1 MQQTQYYS
9 FLKPEATD
17 DVTPDP
23 FNTNAD
29 AIDLALHNLSEDK
42 QDALS
47 TSQMNALNSG
57 MTTAKRE
64 KLDALP
70 TASELNTTFNGKQNT
85 LTAAQSNAV
94 NSGITSAKVAK
105 LDALPTSTQLDGSLS
120 TKANKSD
127 ITNIS
132 ITGTTNNAGS
142 TILAGTRFYLNG
154 ELCTATKLIPNG
166 ATFTTSNYQQVPIH
180 NGKVYIKLSTGN
192 VPSTTDFS
200 VALSVTIPA
209 DCEFALYGVG
219 FFNKSPCAGAKFREG
234 DPNSSWAE
242 TASTGNRVSIS
253 GVNYGTDTTFYL
265 LTKYGD
271 TAANDKQIRGWYK
284 RIDYNVKNVVQ

>member
-42 QDALS
+42 QDVLS

-85 LTAAQSNAV
+85 LTTEQLNAV
-94 NSGITSAKVAK
+94 NSGITSEKVAK
-105 LDALPTSTQLDGSLS
+105 LDNLPTTKELTSTLTAGQ
-120 TKANKSD
+120 TT
-127 ITNIS
+127 ITFTDSS
-132 ITGTTNNAGS
+132 ITANSTVDVYTSVYGVSPTEITPGTGS
-142 TILAGTRFYLNG
+142 ITLAFD
-154 ELCTATKLIPNG
+154 
-166 ATFTTSNYQQVPIH
+166 SQD
-180 NGKVYIKLSTGN
+180 S
-192 VPSTTDFS
+192 D
-200 VALSVTIPA
+200 LSV
-209 DCEFALYGVG
+209 
-219 FFNKSPCAGAKFREG
+219 K
-234 DPNSSWAE
+234 
-242 TASTGNRVSIS
+242 
-253 GVNYGTDTTFYL
+253 
-265 LTKYGD
+265 
-271 TAANDKQIRGWYK
+271 
-284 RIDYNVKNVVQ
+284 VVIK